1 MPQRRFAALRADLDL
16 EVDNLR
22 RLVAEAD
29 EWRPRLSDWP
39 DTVRKRTAGG
49 IVHDFY
55 SGAERIFR
63 YIAIRVDEDLP
74 VGAHWHVHLLH
85 RMTTV
90 LAITHLSKLRSFLL
104 SIRAEWRDNVKPN
117 AYASQGIV
125 ITLSHCLTGF
135 WAKLHGIPG
144 LRSHTNSNPD
154 TTAWPKSC
162 RVYRCSSR

>member
-1 MPQRRFAALRADLDL
+1 MPQPKFAALRADLDL

-74 VGAHWHVHLLH
+74 VGAHWHVHWLR
-85 RMTTV
+85 RMTTDIATVRPAV
-90 LAITHLSKLRSFLL
+90 LQRETARRLEEYLRFRHLFRHAYGFDL
-104 SIRAEWRDNVKPN
+104 EWE
-117 AYASQGIV
+117 
-125 ITLSHCLTGF
+125 
-135 WAKLHGIPG
+135 
-144 LRSHTNSNPD
+144 
-154 TTAWPKSC
+154 
-162 RVYRCSSR
+162 RC